1 MKKKVK
7 KPKLT
12 APKEPKKPRK
22 PQKPEEPKEM
32 IVSSGTI
39 NIYDGMSL
47 QEIIDYMPEN
57 VDISKTKLTLELDYM
72 DCYYNYDNP
81 GIEGYFTYTSGLV
94 KNPHYKR
101 QLTAYNKKIKTYEKK
116 LKEYEAA
123 MKEYEK
129 DFEQYK
135 KEKEI
140 FDKVLAQREIER
152 LESELSILRGMC

>member
-39 NIYDGMSL
+39 SIYDGMSL
-47 QEIIDYMPEN
+47 QEIIDSVPEN
-57 VDISKTKLTLELDYM
+57 VDMSKTELTLELDYM
-72 DCYYNYDNP
+72 GCHYNP
-81 GIEGYFTYTSGLV
+81 GIEGHFTYTGGLM
-94 KNPHYKR
+94 KNPHYNR
-101 QLTAYNKKIKTYEKK
+101 QLITYNKKMKAYEKN
-116 LKEYEAA
+116 LAEYKAA

-129 DFEQYK
+129 DLEQYK

-140 FDKVLAQREIER
+140 FDKVLAQCEIER
-152 LESELSILRGMC
+152 LEAELSILRGMC